1 MKTGE
6 LQLMETQRVGHD
18 LAPEQQQSQH
28 YDFGIM
34 LLTQFKKAEHRRI
47 DAFELWCW
55 RRLESPLDCK
65 EIQPVHPKGDQP

>member
-1 MKTGE
+1 MKPGE

-34 LLTQFKKAEHRRI
+34 LLIQFKKAEKN
-47 DAFELWCW
+47 
-55 RRLESPLDCK
+55 STK
-65 EIQPVHPKGDQP
+65 

>member
-34 LLTQFKKAEHRRI
+34 LLTQLKKAEQNSTKWI
-47 DAFELWCW
+47 
-55 RRLESPLDCK
+55 S
-65 EIQPVHPKGDQP
+65 